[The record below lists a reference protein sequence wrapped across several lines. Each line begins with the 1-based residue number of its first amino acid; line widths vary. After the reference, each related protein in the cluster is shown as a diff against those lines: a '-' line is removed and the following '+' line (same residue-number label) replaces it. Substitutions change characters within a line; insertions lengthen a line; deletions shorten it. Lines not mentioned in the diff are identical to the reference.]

1 MSNSDQTTKPDETL
15 AEIGLEQFAPY
26 LMNRI
31 MGRYNASLRDGLSEF
46 GLTTVQM
53 RTLAVLAV
61 NDGMMINELTV
72 FAVSEQ
78 STMSRTLDQM
88 EKAGWIERR
97 SDAKDNRSRRIYLTS
112 SGRDRF
118 DRLWPS
124 LAAAEAQMFETISN
138 ADRDAFVSTLQQI
151 LKNVRHHNF

>member
-1 MSNSDQTTKPDETL
+1 MSKPDHPFRAGPSL
-15 AEIGLEQFAPY
+15 GEIGLDQFAPY

-31 MGRYNASLRDGLSEF
+31 MGRYNAGLRDELQEF

-53 RTLAVLAV
+53 RALAVLAV
-61 NDGMMINELTV
+61 NDGLMINELTV

-88 EKAGWIERR
+88 EKSGWIERR
-97 SDAKDNRSRRIYLTS
+97 SDSKDSRSRRIHLTP
-112 SGRDRF
+112 SGRERF

-124 LAAAEAQMFETISN
+124 LAGAEAQMFEGISDT
-138 ADRDAFVSTLQQI
+138 DRRVFVSTLQQV
-151 LKNVRHHNF
+151 LKNVRRHDF